1 MSERPPSPM
10 IVYEQPLS
18 ERIRAFMRLEFL
30 FARAR
35 HLLEQD
41 DAWASRGV
49 VETINDVMAVLGRSD
64 LKKELVKELE
74 RQAGT
79 LENLARNPQVDEARL
94 GAVLA
99 RVRDSWSR
107 LRTSESALGQELR
120 DIELLSAVRQR
131 SSIPAGSCGF
141 DLPAYHQWLR
151 RPVAERQQDLLDWLA
166 VFDDLGESIELCL
179 SLIRQSAVATHEV
192 AGAGFFQRNL
202 ETTPMPDA
210 SGGDSPRIG
219 VVPRDQR
226 RQAPLHHPLHDSGS
240 RRQPRHSDR
249 RGRRVRPALL
259 HDLRAP
265 RPPPGARPTR
275 LKSAASP
282 PSPHSRGS
290 RPTQPRKP

>member
-202 ETTPMPDA
+202 ETTPPCQMLRVAIPPESA
-210 SGGDSPRIG
+210 WYPEISAGKHRFTIRFMIPG
-219 VVPRDQR
+219 
-226 RQAPLHHPLHDSGS
+226 
-240 RRQPRHSDR
+240 
-249 RGRRVRPALL
+249 RGANRATQTDEDVAFDLL
-259 HDLRAP
+259 CCMI
-265 RPPPGARPTR
+265 
-275 LKSAASP
+275 
-282 PSPHSRGS
+282 
-290 RPTQPRKP
+290 